1 MTPPS
6 TVGSGV
12 AEEIG
17 HERVGVSTKPGATE
31 TEQPELQAELAELR
45 KRYIPRGIT
54 TAHPIVADRAKGA
67 EMWDVAG
74 KRYIDFAGGIGVL
87 NVGHGHPRVME
98 AVHAQIDRVTHT
110 SFQVVMYESYLR
122 LAERLCALAPG
133 EGPKKAIFFSTGAEA
148 VENAVKIARAHTGR
162 PAVISFQ
169 GGFHGRT
176 LLALSLTGSVV
187 PYKQNFGPYATEVY
201 QVPFPYEYR
210 GWSTERAL
218 ASLDELFESSVSP
231 QRVAAIIIEPV
242 LGEGGFVPA
251 PAAFLQKLRALTEQ
265 HGILLIA
272 DEIQTGFGRTGKFF
286 AIEHSGVSPDLVTV
300 AKSLAAGFPLSGVVG
315 RAEVMDAPGPGGL
328 GGTYGGN
335 PVACAAGLAVLDVM
349 RDERLPER
357 AARIG
362 SVVEE
367 RMRSWASEH
376 DLVGDVRVMGAMAGM
391 ELVRDR
397 KTKTPADTETAQIL
411 ALAREK
417 GLILLRA
424 GMHHNVIR
432 TLMPLTIPDEQLDEG
447 LDIIGSA
454 LAEVA
459 GSPK

>member
-1 MTPPS
+1 MAT
-6 TVGSGV
+6 TGQG
-12 AEEIG
+12 
-17 HERVGVSTKPGATE
+17 TQQGATE
-31 TEQPELQAELAELR
+31 AELLELR

-54 TAHPIVADRAKGA
+54 TTHPTIVDHALGS
-67 EMWDVAG
+67 ELWDVAG
-74 KRYIDFAGGIGVL
+74 RRFIDFAGGIGVL
-87 NVGHGHPRVME
+87 NVGHNHPRVME
-98 AVHAQIDRVTHT
+98 AVRAQLDRVTHT
-110 SFQVVMYESYLR
+110 SFQVVGYESYLR
-122 LAERLCALAPG
+122 LAARLCELAPG

-162 PAVISFQ
+162 PAVISFR
-169 GGFHGRT
+169 GAFHGRT
-176 LLALSLTGSVV
+176 LLALSLTGTVS
-187 PYKQNFGPYATEVY
+187 PYKQDFGPYATEIY
-201 QVPFPYEYR
+201 QAPFPYEYR
-210 GWSTERAL
+210 GWSSEEAL
-218 ASLDELFESSVSP
+218 ASLNDIFESAVSP
-231 QRVAAIIIEPV
+231 QRVAAVIIEPV

-251 PAAFLQKLRALTEQ
+251 PAHFLQELRAITAR
-265 HGILLIA
+265 HGILLIV
-272 DEIQTGFGRTGKFF
+272 DEIQTGFGRTGRFF
-286 AIEHSGVSPDLVTV
+286 AIEHAGVAPDLVTV

-315 RAEVMDAPGPGGL
+315 RAEVMDAPAPGGL

-376 DLVGDVRVMGAMAGM
+376 ALVGDVRVMGAMAGM

-397 KTKTPADTETAQIL
+397 KTKEPADKETAQVL
-411 ALAREK
+411 ALARER

-432 TLMPLTIPDEQLDEG
+432 TLMPLTIPDDHLEEG

-459 GSPK
+459 TSTST

>member
-1 MTPPS
+1 VKS
-6 TVGSGV
+6 AHQVGG
-12 AEEIG
+12 AN
-17 HERVGVSTKPGATE
+17 TKNATE
-31 TEQPELQAELAELR
+31 SEQAVLAELR
-45 KRYIPRGIT
+45 RRYIPRGIT
-54 TAHPIVADRAKGA
+54 TAHPLVVDRAKGA
-67 EMWDVAG
+67 ELWDVAG
-74 KRYIDFAGGIGVL
+74 RRYIDFAGGIGVL
-87 NVGHGHPRVME
+87 NVGHGHPHVME
-98 AVHAQIDRVTHT
+98 AVRAQLDRVTHT

-133 EGPKKAIFFSTGAEA
+133 DGPKKAIFFSTGAEA

-162 PAVISFQ
+162 PAVISFN
-169 GGFHGRT
+169 GSFHGRT

-187 PYKQNFGPYATEVY
+187 PYKQNFGPYASEIY

-210 GWSTERAL
+210 GWSTEKAL
-218 ASLDELFESSVSP
+218 ASLDELFESAVAP

-251 PAAFLQKLRALTEQ
+251 PAAFMHELRALTER

-272 DEIQTGFGRTGKFF
+272 DEIQSGFGRTGKFF
-286 AIEHSGVSPDLVTV
+286 AIEHSGVTPDLVTV

-315 RAEVMDAPGPGGL
+315 RAEVMDAPAPGGL

-376 DLVGDVRVMGAMAGM
+376 ELVGDVRVMGAMAGL

-411 ALAREK
+411 ALARER

-424 GMHHNVIR
+424 GIHHNVIR
-432 TLMPLTIPDEQLDEG
+432 TLMPLTIPDDQLDEG

-454 LAEVA
+454 LADVA
-459 GSPK
+459 AGGPR

>member
-1 MTPPS
+1 MKPGHQAGG
-6 TVGSGV
+6 VG
-12 AEEIG
+12 
-17 HERVGVSTKPGATE
+17 TKPAATE
-31 TEQPELQAELAELR
+31 SEQAELAELR
-45 KRYIPRGIT
+45 RRYIPRGIS
-54 TAHPIVADRAKGA
+54 TAHPLVADRAQGA
-67 EMWDVAG
+67 EIWDVTG
-74 KRYIDFAGGIGVL
+74 RRYIDFAGGIGVM
-87 NVGHGHPRVME
+87 NVGHGHPHVME
-98 AVHAQIDRVTHT
+98 AVRAQVDKVTHT

-133 EGPKKAIFFSTGAEA
+133 EGDKKAIFFSTGAEA

-210 GWSTERAL
+210 GWSTEKAL
-218 ASLDELFESSVSP
+218 ASLDELFGSAVAP

-251 PAAFLQKLRALTEQ
+251 PAEFLRKLRALTEQ

-272 DEIQTGFGRTGKFF
+272 DEIQSGFGRTGKFF
-286 AIEHSGVSPDLVTV
+286 AIEHSGVTPDLMTV
-300 AKSLAAGFPLSGVVG
+300 AKSLAAGFPLSGVIG
-315 RAEVMDAPGPGGL
+315 RADVMDAPGPGGL

-349 RDERLPER
+349 RDEHLPER

-362 SVVEE
+362 SVIEE
-367 RMRSWASEH
+367 RMQSWAAEH
-376 DLVGDVRVMGAMAGM
+376 KIVGDVRVMGAMAGM

-397 KTKTPADTETAQIL
+397 KTKVPADTETAQL
-411 ALAREK
+411 LGLARER

-424 GMHHNVIR
+424 GVHHNVIR

-454 LAEVA
+454 LADVA
-459 GSPK
+459 AGTTK

>member
-1 MTPPS
+1 LNDT
-6 TVGSGV
+6 TLGQG
-12 AEEIG
+12 G
-17 HERVGVSTKPGATE
+17 GAD
-31 TEQPELQAELAELR
+31 ELR
-45 KRYIPRGIT
+45 SLRERYVPRGIT
-54 TAHPIVADRAKGA
+54 TAHPLVIDHASGS
-67 EMWDVAG
+67 EMWDIEG
-74 KRYIDFAGGIGVL
+74 RRYIDFVGGIGVQ
-87 NVGHGHPRVME
+87 NVGHNHPRVME
-98 AVHAQIDRVTHT
+98 AVRRQVERVTHT

-122 LAERLCALAPG
+122 LAQRMSELSPG
-133 EGPKKAIFFSTGAEA
+133 DGPQKAIFFSTGAEA

-162 PAVISFQ
+162 PGVISFR
-169 GGFHGRT
+169 GSFHGRT
-176 LLALSLTGSVV
+176 MLALTLTGSVQ
-187 PYKQNFGPYATEVY
+187 PYKQNFGPYAAEIY
-201 QVPFPYEYR
+201 QAPFPYEYR

-218 ASLDELFESSVSP
+218 ASLDELLASEVSP

-251 PAAFLQKLRALTEQ
+251 PREFLKALRALTEK
-265 HGILLIA
+265 HGMLLIV
-272 DEIQTGFGRTGKFF
+272 DEIQSGFGRTGRFF
-286 AIEHSGVSPDLVTV
+286 AIEHAEVKPDLITV
-300 AKSLAAGFPLSGVVG
+300 AKSLAAGLPLSGVIG
-315 RAEVMDAPGPGGL
+315 RADVMDAPAPGGL

-362 SVVEE
+362 SVIEE
-367 RMRSWASEH
+367 RMRSWAQEH

-397 KTKTPADTETAQIL
+397 KTKEPADTETARIL

-417 GLILLRA
+417 GLILLRS
-424 GMHHNVIR
+424 GPHHNVIR

-447 LDIIGSA
+447 LDILGSS

-459 GSPK
+459 AAVPL

>member
-1 MTPPS
+1 MKS
-6 TVGSGV
+6 ANQADGVG
-12 AEEIG
+12 
-17 HERVGVSTKPGATE
+17 TKQAASE
-31 TEQPELQAELAELR
+31 SHQAELAELR
-45 KRYIPRGIT
+45 RRYIPRGIT
-54 TAHPIVADRAKGA
+54 TAHPLVADRAKGA
-67 EMWDVAG
+67 ELWDVAG

-87 NVGHGHPRVME
+87 NVGHGHPHVME
-98 AVHAQIDRVTHT
+98 AVHAQVDRVTHT

-122 LAERLCALAPG
+122 LAERICALAPG

-162 PAVISFQ
+162 PAVISFH

-210 GWSTERAL
+210 GWSTEKAL
-218 ASLDELFESSVSP
+218 ASLEELFESSVAPS
-231 QRVAAIIIEPV
+231 RVAAIIIEPV

-251 PAAFLQKLRALTEQ
+251 PAAFLQKLRALTEKY
-265 HGILLIA
+265 GILLIV

-286 AIEHSGVSPDLVTV
+286 AIEHSGVAPDLVTI

-349 RDERLPER
+349 RDEKLPER

-362 SVVEE
+362 SIVEE
-367 RMRSWASEH
+367 RMRTWASEH
-376 DLVGDVRVMGAMAGM
+376 NLVGDVRVMGAMAGM

-397 KTKTPADTETAQIL
+397 KTKTPADTETAQML
-411 ALAREK
+411 GLARER

-424 GMHHNVIR
+424 GIHHNVIR
-432 TLMPLTIPDEQLDEG
+432 TLMPLTIPDDQLDEG

-454 LAEVA
+454 LAAVA
-459 GSPK
+459 AGAAK